1 VSFLARY
8 AVSTLALYVAAWA
21 IDGISYGDS
30 WWTLLLAGLVFTVVN
45 MVVKPIVTILSI
57 PFIIVT
63 LGIALFF
70 VNLAMLALTA
80 LLVPD
85 FTIDGF
91 WDAVL
96 GTILVWVVNVAA
108 DVITRSS
115 ERRRERAVPET
126 QRYY

>member
-1 VSFLARY
+1 VSFLLRY

-21 IDGISYGDS
+21 IDGISYGDQ
-30 WWTLLLAGLVFTVVN
+30 WWTLLIAGLVFTVVN
-45 MVVKPIVTILSI
+45 MVVKPIVTVLSI

-80 LLVPD
+80 LLVKG

-91 WDAVL
+91 WSAVE
-96 GTILVWVVNVAA
+96 GTILVWAVNVVA
-108 DVITRSS
+108 DAFGRSQ
-115 ERRRERAVPET
+115 RRRERERDAERV
-126 QRYY
+126 Y

>member
-1 VSFLARY
+1 VTFLLRY

-21 IDGISYGDS
+21 IEGISYGDQ
-30 WWTLLLAGLVFTVVN
+30 WWTLLIAGLVFTVIN
-45 MVVKPIVTILSI
+45 MFVKPVVTILSI

-80 LLVPD
+80 LLVKD

-96 GTILVWVVNVAA
+96 GTIIVWAVNLIAEA
-108 DVITRSS
+108 IIDRT
-115 ERRRERAVPET
+115 RREEGDRLF
-126 QRYY
+126 

>member
-1 VSFLARY
+1 
-8 AVSTLALYVAAWA
+8 
-21 IDGISYGDS
+21 
-30 WWTLLLAGLVFTVVN
+30 VFTVVN
-45 MVVKPIVTILSI
+45 MIVKPVVTILSI
-57 PFIIVT
+57 PFIIIT

-91 WDAVL
+91 WSAVE
-96 GTILVWVVNVAA
+96 GTILVWVVNLVAS
-108 DVITRSS
+108 VVTRSS
-115 ERRRERAVPET
+115 ERRRERAAPET